1 MITNGNEQSRI
12 SELDQSCA
20 GPRSSGRHFTTTT
33 RGEDSVREARHNV
46 MALVDASP
54 PVYDW
59 LAFQPEVVMRFFTA
73 LLTLALTACATQP
86 VSIYQA
92 SAVPSSRILAPQLL
106 SQAQCTGSLI
116 IKRDIGFMGSACT
129 IRVFV
134 NAVPVADLAPSEKVE
149 IFLPLGEHVVGA
161 TPTEVFC
168 GGGTSEA
175 AVVIRPESQRILRIA
190 SGQSGDIHL
199 QPSAF

>member
-1 MITNGNEQSRI
+1 
-12 SELDQSCA
+12 
-20 GPRSSGRHFTTTT
+20 
-33 RGEDSVREARHNV
+33 
-46 MALVDASP
+46 
-54 PVYDW
+54 
-59 LAFQPEVVMRFFTA
+59 MRFVAAF
-73 LLTLALTACATQP
+73 LMLSFTACATQP

-106 SQAQCTGSLI
+106 SQAQYTGSLI
-116 IKRDIGFMGSACT
+116 IKRDTGFMGSACT

-134 NAVPVADLAPSEKVE
+134 NSVPVADLAPSEKVE
-149 IFLPLGEHVVGA
+149 IFVPLGEHIVSA
-161 TPTEVFC
+161 APTGTLC

-190 SGQSGDIHL
+190 SGQSGDIHV